1 MPDRALFRWGGMGAV
16 AGAILLL
23 AFNLLH
29 PRPTDF
35 ENAAAG
41 ELRLV
46 ADSDAWVPIH
56 LGILLGSLL
65 IILGLFALARSL
77 KGTPAE
83 GLGRLALGS
92 LLIAAPV
99 SVLTWAVDGYGLKA
113 VADAWAGASGA
124 QQAGALAAGTA
135 VAEVTWGLFMFL
147 ILTFLGITPIFFGV
161 AITAS
166 RVYPAVLGWVAVVF
180 GLVSV
185 VASLWGTLA
194 GPTAPFFLV
203 FTVSSLVLTLFVL
216 VAGVFLVRRASE
228 GSAARAAV

>member
-1 MPDRALFRWGGMGAV
+1 MTDRALFRWGGMAAV
-16 AGAILLL
+16 FGAILLVI
-23 AFNLLH
+23 FNLLH

-35 ENAAAG
+35 DNAAGG

-65 IILGLFALARSL
+65 IILGLFALARSM
-77 KGTPAE
+77 KGTSAE
-83 GLGRLALGS
+83 GLSRLALGS

-99 SVLTWAVDGYGLKA
+99 SVLTLAVDGYGLKA
-113 VADAWAGASGA
+113 AADAAAGG
-124 QQAGALAAGTA
+124 QAGAVAAGMA

-147 ILTFLGITPIFFGV
+147 ILTFLGITPVFFGM
-161 AITAS
+161 AIAAS
-166 RVYPAVLGWVAVVF
+166 RTYPAGLGWVAVVF

-185 VASLWGTLA
+185 FASVWGTLA
-194 GPTAPFFLV
+194 GPTQPFFLV

-216 VAGVFLVRRASE
+216 VAGLYLYRRARE
-228 GSAARAAV
+228 AERVPA

>member
-1 MPDRALFRWGGMGAV
+1 MTDRALFRWGGMAAV
-16 AGAILLL
+16 AGAVLLL

-35 ENAAAG
+35 ENPATG
-41 ELRLV
+41 ELQLV

-83 GLGRLALGS
+83 GLSRLALGS

-99 SVLTWAVDGYGLKA
+99 TVLSLAVDGYGLKA
-113 VADAWAGASGA
+113 VADAAAGG
-124 QQAGALAAGTA
+124 QAGAVAAGTA

-147 ILTFLGITPIFFGV
+147 ILTFLGITPTFFGA
-161 AITAS
+161 AIAGS
-166 RVYPAVLGWVAVVF
+166 RIYPAGLGWVAVVF

-185 VASLWGTLA
+185 FASVWGTLA
-194 GPTAPFFLV
+194 GPNAPFFLV

-216 VAGVFLVRRASE
+216 VAGVFLMRRARE
-228 GSAARAAV
+228 ADRVPA

>member
-1 MPDRALFRWGGMGAV
+1 VTDRALFRWGGMAAV
-16 AGAILLL
+16 AGAILLVI
-23 AFNLLH
+23 FNLLH

-35 ENAAAG
+35 DDAAAG
-41 ELRLV
+41 ELQLV

-65 IILGLFALARSL
+65 IILGLFALARSM

-83 GLGRLALGS
+83 GLSRLALGS

-113 VADAWAGASGA
+113 AADAAAGG
-124 QQAGALAAGTA
+124 QAGAVAAGMA

-147 ILTFLGITPIFFGV
+147 ILTFLGITPVFFGM
-161 AITAS
+161 AIAAS

-185 VASLWGTLA
+185 VASVWGTLA

-203 FTVSSLVLTLFVL
+203 FTVSSLVLTVFVL
-216 VAGVFLVRRASE
+216 IAGIYLMRRVAEADRVAT
-228 GSAARAAV
+228 

>member
-1 MPDRALFRWGGMGAV
+1 MTDRALFRWGGMAAV
-16 AGAILLL
+16 AGAVLLVI
-23 AFNLLH
+23 FNLLH

-35 ENAAAG
+35 ENATEG

-46 ADSDAWVPIH
+46 ADSGAWVPIH

-83 GLGRLALGS
+83 GLSRLALGS

-113 VADAWAGASGA
+113 AADAAAGGEAGAV
-124 QQAGALAAGTA
+124 AAGTA

-147 ILTFLGITPIFFGV
+147 ILTFLGLTPIFFGV

-185 VASLWGTLA
+185 VASVWGTLS

-216 VAGVFLVRRASE
+216 VAGVYLMRRGPE
-228 GSAARAAV
+228 RAPA